1 MVWLTGIFGDLST
14 LGQRPPGGGC
24 DLARFLKVFTDVQS
38 RERSSSQDARL
49 WLVHEFSD
57 SLHWQILPTIYIHKY
72 IYTHIYTYIYTYLYI
87 HIYTYLYIHIDF
99 WLWPESGL
107 IYDSMILWKSTE
119 GPELQPRME
128 PSARS
133 SRWTHLTVWGHVLQ
147 WIRTIYNQ
155 YSISN
160 ISIW

>member
-57 SLHWQILPTIYIHKY
+57 SLHWQILPTIYIYINTYIHIYIHIY
-72 IYTHIYTYIYTYLYI
+72 IYIFIYTYIYI
-87 HIYTYLYIHIDF
+87 FIYTYWFLTMAWIWINIWFH
-99 WLWPESGL
+99 
-107 IYDSMILWKSTE
+107 DSMEINR
-119 GPELQPRME
+119 GPRASAEDGAKCSLQQVD
-128 PSARS
+128 SSDSLRS
-133 SRWTHLTVWGHVLQ
+133 CAPM
-147 WIRTIYNQ
+147 NKN
-155 YSISN
+155 N
-160 ISIW
+160 I